1 MGKTSSVKVKGVYTP
16 RLLLWSKGVFDK
28 VLHTGGLDPAS
39 GELASSYVTG
49 QIARFESACEKRLAV
64 ADVKLKP
71 VWLEA
76 DQLLVDYAKLRRS
89 DSFAEHVDNSDN
101 GVSARAREKAETA
114 KAAREAERV
123 AIVKR
128 LSELGNLILAEAF
141 QVDEEIT
148 AMIKQLSSA
157 FSAYG
162 HGLLLKPVYKHML
175 PTIDTDKYS
184 ADKLCSLHEVT
195 RRMMLNVVKEE
206 LQNHVV

>member
-1 MGKTSSVKVKGVYTP
+1 MAKIKVKGVHTP
-16 RLLLWSKGVFDK
+16 RLLLWSKGALDK
-28 VLHTGGLDPAS
+28 FLHTGGLDPAN
-39 GELASSYVTG
+39 GELTSSYVTG
-49 QIARFESACEKRLAV
+49 QIARFESVCEKRLAV
-64 ADVKLKP
+64 ADAKLQP

-76 DQLLVDYAKLRRS
+76 DQLLVDYANLRPMGNSTER
-89 DSFAEHVDNSDN
+89 VDDSDN
-101 GVSARAREKAETA
+101 AVSARAREKAEKA

-162 HGLLLKPVYKHML
+162 HGLLFKPVYKHML
-175 PTIDTDKYS
+175 PTIDTDNYS
-184 ADKLCSLHEVT
+184 ADKLCNLHDAT
-195 RRMMLNVVKEE
+195 WKTMISIVKEE
-206 LQNHVV
+206 LQNEVV